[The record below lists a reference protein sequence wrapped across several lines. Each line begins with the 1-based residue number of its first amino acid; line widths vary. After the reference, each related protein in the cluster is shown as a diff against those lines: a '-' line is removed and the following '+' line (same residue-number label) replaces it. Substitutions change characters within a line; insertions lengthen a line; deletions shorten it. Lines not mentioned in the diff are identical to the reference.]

1 MKHNPNNT
9 KATINESTGQITI
22 TGLKQGQCGMV
33 MVTATAG
40 EGKTAVSVKQPVF
53 FHFSMI
59 SDSNVQ
65 LEYTPFV
72 FQVNPARGG
81 ESIAPS
87 LGAGID
93 KSTFRLDYR
102 RDFFYYNIA
111 GPDSHISG
119 ALAQKV
125 DNFLS
130 EMWNSYDATA
140 GTSRKPMS
148 YFENTTNL
156 SKALGYIDQTDFKVH
171 INPNL
176 WRNKDGYANGAMI
189 GQITYDVTG
198 KDPQAATSGARVSPI
213 FIWFDTKF

>member
-1 MKHNPNNT
+1 
-9 KATINESTGQITI
+9 
-22 TGLKQGQCGMV
+22 
-33 MVTATAG
+33 
-40 EGKTAVSVKQPVF
+40 
-53 FHFSMI
+53 MI

-130 EMWNSYDATA
+130 EMWNSYDCD
-140 GTSRKPMS
+140 SR
-148 YFENTTNL
+148 
-156 SKALGYIDQTDFKVH
+156 YIQKTDV
-171 INPNL
+171 L
-176 WRNKDGYANGAMI
+176 L
-189 GQITYDVTG
+189 
-198 KDPQAATSGARVSPI
+198 
-213 FIWFDTKF
+213 

>member
-1 MKHNPNNT
+1 
-9 KATINESTGQITI
+9 
-22 TGLKQGQCGMV
+22 MV

-111 GPDSHISG
+111 LTQICGATKTATLTGP
-119 ALAQKV
+119 
-125 DNFLS
+125 
-130 EMWNSYDATA
+130 
-140 GTSRKPMS
+140 
-148 YFENTTNL
+148 
-156 SKALGYIDQTDFKVH
+156 
-171 INPNL
+171 
-176 WRNKDGYANGAMI
+176 
-189 GQITYDVTG
+189 
-198 KDPQAATSGARVSPI
+198 
-213 FIWFDTKF
+213 

>member
-1 MKHNPNNT
+1 MWHGNGYRN
-9 KATINESTGQITI
+9 SRRR
-22 TGLKQGQCGMV
+22 
-33 MVTATAG
+33 
-40 EGKTAVSVKQPVF
+40 KTAVSVKQPVF

-119 ALAQKV
+119 ALAQK
-125 DNFLS
+125 
-130 EMWNSYDATA
+130 
-140 GTSRKPMS
+140 
-148 YFENTTNL
+148 
-156 SKALGYIDQTDFKVH
+156 
-171 INPNL
+171 
-176 WRNKDGYANGAMI
+176 
-189 GQITYDVTG
+189 
-198 KDPQAATSGARVSPI
+198 
-213 FIWFDTKF
+213 

>member
-1 MKHNPNNT
+1 MPKDGLSSLKWEVELKHNPNNT

-33 MVTATAG
+33 MVAATSRRRKNG
-40 EGKTAVSVKQPVF
+40 SFCKTTCI

-111 GPDSHISG
+111 GRIHI
-119 ALAQKV
+119 
-125 DNFLS
+125 
-130 EMWNSYDATA
+130 
-140 GTSRKPMS
+140 
-148 YFENTTNL
+148 
-156 SKALGYIDQTDFKVH
+156 
-171 INPNL
+171 
-176 WRNKDGYANGAMI
+176 
-189 GQITYDVTG
+189 
-198 KDPQAATSGARVSPI
+198 
-213 FIWFDTKF
+213 

>member
-1 MKHNPNNT
+1 M
-9 KATINESTGQITI
+9 
-22 TGLKQGQCGMV
+22 
-33 MVTATAG
+33 AG
-40 EGKTAVSVKQPVF
+40 NGYRNSRRRKNGSFCKTTCI

-111 GPDSHISG
+111 GPDSHIRG
-119 ALAQKV
+119 HWHK
-125 DNFLS
+125 
-130 EMWNSYDATA
+130 
-140 GTSRKPMS
+140 SR
-148 YFENTTNL
+148 
-156 SKALGYIDQTDFKVH
+156 
-171 INPNL
+171 
-176 WRNKDGYANGAMI
+176 
-189 GQITYDVTG
+189 
-198 KDPQAATSGARVSPI
+198 
-213 FIWFDTKF
+213 